1 MYSKTSIFATLA
13 FASVKLRFARHKVYS
28 REPQESSKRAVREL
42 LGSLWE
48 PLGGP
53 WGCLGGL
60 GAFLGGAWALLG
72 LSRSLRGRNIAPGEP
87 NITQDTGYR
96 KTYKNQCFL
105 MVFASYACPKTVQH
119 LHLRHQESSK
129 RASQT
134 PQGAWYESKMLVQDF
149 SGFLELSWAL
159 VASLGPLFGALLGS
173 LGLSWGSLGPLLG
186 LSWGSFGLPLAVY
199 VVSWGHHRGD
209 LLRRHAFHNSRKLKT
224 RSGPSLSFR
233 YISMCVPGLPL
244 GA

>member
-60 GAFLGGAWALLG
+60 GTLLGGAWALLG

-87 NITQDTGYR
+87 NIIQGHWISKNLQKPMFFNGFCILRLPQDRPAPPPETSR
-96 KTYKNQCFL
+96 EL
-105 MVFASYACPKTVQH
+105 
-119 LHLRHQESSK
+119 QESLGE
-129 RASQT
+129 AS
-134 PQGAWYESKMLVQDF
+134 
-149 SGFLELSWAL
+149 
-159 VASLGPLFGALLGS
+159 GS
-173 LGLSWGSLGPLLG
+173 LIR
-186 LSWGSFGLPLAVY
+186 V
-199 VVSWGHHRGD
+199 
-209 LLRRHAFHNSRKLKT
+209 
-224 RSGPSLSFR
+224 
-233 YISMCVPGLPL
+233 
-244 GA
+244 